1 MLQRHQAATS
11 PFSLVRDIKQFCA
24 RTMQVEIRHIPREAN
39 QIANMMAKLAGNG
52 QHELL
57 VYNSAPLAVLHLLG
71 SPRIW
76 KACIINY
83 LLSNIDAERILSVP
97 LARSVQNDML
107 IWEVKNIDEYTV
119 HSGYKLLLDI
129 SMPPNDSTEY
139 KSLYKKLWRI
149 KNLYN
154 KRIAVSPNCPCC
166 RIGQESTLH
175 AIFECEIARRAIQ
188 LAEDMG
194 FQSIEIEGDAHMI
207 IRRLIDAQMGRSIIG
222 TYIIDGKQV
231 VACFGAFR
239 FRFCSKNIN
248 LVAHQQATKSFDFNE
263 KT

>member
-24 RTMQVEIRHIPREAN
+24 RTMQVEIRHIPQEAN

-71 SPRIW
+71 SPRSDSDSMFHLQDQFRMI
-76 KACIINY
+76 Y
-83 LLSNIDAERILSVP
+83 
-97 LARSVQNDML
+97 ML

-263 KT
+263 KTR